1 LRFSSATVYNP
12 VVRVITGKGEVKMTW
27 TVERKKVLITGGTD
41 GIGKVTALE
50 LAKLGA
56 HVIIIGRNPQKTE
69 QTVREIR
76 EQSNNER
83 VDFLIADLS
92 EQEQVRRVAAEYR
105 HRYDQL
111 HVLINNAGA
120 FFAKRELTGDGL
132 EKTFALN
139 HLAYFLLTH
148 LLLDLLTKSAP
159 ARIINVSSAAHFG
172 GRINFDDLNAEKG
185 YSGWGAYSNSKL
197 MNVLFT
203 YELARR
209 LQGSGVTVNC
219 LHPGFVATQF
229 GKNNGGLIG
238 LGLSLVQR
246 VGAIS
251 PQQGAETTLYLATSP
266 EVEGITGRYFDQK
279 KAVESSKISQD
290 EETARRLWEISLE
303 LTGLKEKTP

>member
-1 LRFSSATVYNP
+1 
-12 VVRVITGKGEVKMTW
+12 MTW
-27 TVERKKVLITGGTD
+27 TVDRKKVLITGGTD

-50 LAKLGA
+50 LANRGA

-76 EQSNNER
+76 EQSDNPR

-120 FFAKRELTGDGL
+120 FFAKRELTADGL

-172 GRINFDDLNAEKG
+172 GKINFDDLNAEKS

-251 PQQGAETTLYLATSP
+251 PEQGAETTLYLATSP

-303 LTGLKEKTP
+303 LTGLKEKTA

>member
-1 LRFSSATVYNP
+1 
-12 VVRVITGKGEVKMTW
+12 MTW
-27 TVERKKVLITGGTD
+27 TVDRKKVLITGGSD

-50 LAKLGA
+50 MAKLGA

-76 EQSNNER
+76 EQSDNPR

-92 EQEQVRRVAAEYR
+92 EQEQVRRAAAEYR

-120 FFAKRELTGDGL
+120 FFAKRELTSEGF

-139 HLAYFLLTH
+139 HLAYFLFTH
-148 LLLDLLTKSAP
+148 LLLDLLTKNAP

-172 GRINFDDLNAEKG
+172 GKINFDDLNAEKS

-303 LTGLKEKTP
+303 LTGLKEKTS

>member
-1 LRFSSATVYNP
+1 
-12 VVRVITGKGEVKMTW
+12 MTW
-27 TVERKKVLITGGTD
+27 TVDRKKVLITGGTD

-172 GRINFDDLNAEKG
+172 GRINFDDLNAEKS

-290 EETARRLWEISLE
+290 DETARRLWEISLE

>member
-1 LRFSSATVYNP
+1 
-12 VVRVITGKGEVKMTW
+12 MTW

>member
-1 LRFSSATVYNP
+1 
-12 VVRVITGKGEVKMTW
+12 MTW
-27 TVERKKVLITGGTD
+27 TVDRKKVLITGGTD

-50 LAKLGA
+50 LAKRGA

-76 EQSNNER
+76 EQSDNPR

-120 FFAKRELTGDGL
+120 FFAKRELTADGL

-172 GRINFDDLNAEKG
+172 GKINFDDLNAEKS

-251 PQQGAETTLYLATSP
+251 PE
-266 EVEGITGRYFDQK
+266 
-279 KAVESSKISQD
+279 
-290 EETARRLWEISLE
+290 
-303 LTGLKEKTP
+303 

>member
-1 LRFSSATVYNP
+1 MA
-12 VVRVITGKGEVKMTW
+12 W
-27 TVERKKVLITGGTD
+27 TVDRKKVLITGGTD

-76 EQSNNER
+76 ELTHNPR

-120 FFAKRELTGDGL
+120 FFAKRELTADGL

-172 GRINFDDLNAEKG
+172 GKINFDDLNAEKS

-203 YELARR
+203 YQLARR

-251 PQQGAETTLYLATSP
+251 PEQGAETTLYLATSP

-279 KAVESSKISQD
+279 KAVESSKMSQD

-303 LTGLKEKTP
+303 LTGLKEKTA

>member
-1 LRFSSATVYNP
+1 
-12 VVRVITGKGEVKMTW
+12 MTW

-69 QTVREIR
+69 QTVRVIR

-120 FFAKRELTGDGL
+120 FFAKRELTGDDL

-172 GRINFDDLNAEKG
+172 GKINFDDLNAEKS

-246 VGAIS
+246 VGAMS

-266 EVEGITGRYFDQK
+266 EVEGITGKYFDQK
-279 KAVESSKISQD
+279 KAVESSTISQD
-290 EETARRLWEISLE
+290 EETARRLWKISLE

>member
-1 LRFSSATVYNP
+1 
-12 VVRVITGKGEVKMTW
+12 MTW

-69 QTVREIR
+69 QTVRELR

-120 FFAKRELTGDGL
+120 LFAKRELTGDGL

-172 GRINFDDLNAEKG
+172 GKINFDDLNAEKS

-266 EVEGITGRYFDQK
+266 EVEGITGKYFDQK

>member
-1 LRFSSATVYNP
+1 
-12 VVRVITGKGEVKMTW
+12 MTW

-56 HVIIIGRNPQKTE
+56 HVIIVGRNPQKTE
-69 QTVREIR
+69 QTALEIR
-76 EQSNNER
+76 QQSENPR
-83 VDFLIADLS
+83 VDFLVADLS

-105 HRYDQL
+105 RRYDQL

-139 HLAYFLLTH
+139 HLAYFLLTN
-148 LLLDLLTKSAP
+148 LLLDLLIKSAP
-159 ARIINVSSAAHFG
+159 ARVINVSSAAHFG

-185 YSGWGAYSNSKL
+185 YNGWGAYSNSKL

-203 YELARR
+203 NELARR
-209 LQGSGVTVNC
+209 LEGTGVTANS

-238 LGLSLVQR
+238 LGLGLVQR
-246 VGAIS
+246 LGAIS
-251 PQQGAETTLYLATSP
+251 PEQGAETTIYLAVSP
-266 EVEGITGRYFDQK
+266 EVEGVSGKYFDQK
-279 KAVESSKISQD
+279 KAVEPSRIAQD
-290 EETARRLWEISLE
+290 EETARRLWEVSLE
-303 LTGLKEKTP
+303 LTGLKETTR

>member
-1 LRFSSATVYNP
+1 
-12 VVRVITGKGEVKMTW
+12 MTW
-27 TVERKKVLITGGTD
+27 TVDRKKVLITGGTD

-50 LAKLGA
+50 LANRGA

-76 EQSNNER
+76 EQSDNPR

-120 FFAKRELTGDGL
+120 FFAKRELTADGL

-172 GRINFDDLNAEKG
+172 GKINFDDLNAEKS

-251 PQQGAETTLYLATSP
+251 PEQGAETTLYLATSP

-290 EETARRLWEISLE
+290 EETARRLWEVSLE
-303 LTGLKEKTP
+303 LTGLKEKTA

>member
-1 LRFSSATVYNP
+1 
-12 VVRVITGKGEVKMTW
+12 MTW

-69 QTVREIR
+69 QTAREIR

-120 FFAKRELTGDGL
+120 FFAKRELTADGL

-172 GRINFDDLNAEKG
+172 GKINFDDLNAEKS

-209 LQGSGVTVNC
+209 LQDSGVTVNC

-251 PQQGAETTLYLATSP
+251 PEQGAETTLYLATSP
-266 EVEGITGRYFDQK
+266 EVEGITGKYFDQK

-303 LTGLKEKTP
+303 LTGLKEKTA

>member
-1 LRFSSATVYNP
+1 
-12 VVRVITGKGEVKMTW
+12 MTW
-27 TVERKKVLITGGTD
+27 SVDHKKILITGGTD

-50 LAKLGA
+50 LAKQGA
-56 HVIIIGRNPQKTE
+56 HVILVGRNPQKTE
-69 QTVREIR
+69 QTVHEIR
-76 EQSNNER
+76 EQSNNPK
-83 VDFLIADLS
+83 VDFLLADLS

-105 HRYDQL
+105 HRYDHL

-120 FFAKRELTGDGL
+120 FFARRELTSDGL

-139 HLAYFLLTH
+139 HLAYFLLTN
-148 LLLDLLTKSAP
+148 LLLDVLIKSAP

-185 YSGWGAYSNSKL
+185 YNGWGAYSTSKL

-209 LQGSGVTVNC
+209 LKDSDVTVNC

-238 LGLSLVQR
+238 LGLGLVQR
-246 VGAIS
+246 LGAIS
-251 PQQGAETTLYLATSP
+251 PEQGAETTLYLATSA
-266 EVEGITGRYFDQK
+266 EVDGVTGKYFDQK
-279 KAVESSKISQD
+279 RSVESSRLSQD
-290 EETARRLWEISLE
+290 EETARRLWEISLQ
-303 LTGLKEKTP
+303 LTGLKEPAR

>member
-1 LRFSSATVYNP
+1 
-12 VVRVITGKGEVKMTW
+12 MTW
-27 TVERKKVLITGGTD
+27 TVDRKKALITGGSD

-50 LAKLGA
+50 LAKQGA
-56 HVIIIGRNPQKTE
+56 HVIMVGRNPQKTE
-69 QTVREIR
+69 QVVREIR
-76 EQSNNER
+76 EQTGNPK

-92 EQEQVRRVAAEYR
+92 EQEDVRRVAAEYR

-120 FFAKRELTGDGL
+120 FFAKREVTSDGL

-148 LLLDLLTKSAP
+148 LLLDLLIKSAP

-185 YSGWGAYSNSKL
+185 YNGWGAYSNSKL

-209 LQGSGVTVNC
+209 LEGSGVTANC

-238 LGLSLVQR
+238 FGVGLVQR
-246 VGAIS
+246 LGAIS
-251 PQQGAETTLYLATSP
+251 PEQGAETTIYLAVSP
-266 EVEGITGRYFDQK
+266 EVEGISGKYFDQK
-279 KAVESSKISQD
+279 KAVESSRISQD

-303 LTGLKEKTP
+303 LSGLKETAS